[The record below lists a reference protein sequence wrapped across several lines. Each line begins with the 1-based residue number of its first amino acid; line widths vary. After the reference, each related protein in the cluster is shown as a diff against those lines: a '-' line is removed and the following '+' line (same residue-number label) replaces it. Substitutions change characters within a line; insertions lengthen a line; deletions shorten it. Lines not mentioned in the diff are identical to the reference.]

1 MLLLLT
7 ILAYILILGIELPRL
22 IKNRWYKEM
31 VVFGILFVLAVFLSM
46 AQYYQ
51 LPIFNPFTAIIPLF
65 EK

>member
-7 ILAYILILGIELPRL
+7 ILAYILILWIELPRL

-31 VVFGILFVLAVFLSM
+31 VVFGILFALAVFLSM